1 MRILCPLCGFAREID
16 ESKVPPR
23 AQMATC
29 PKCSHKFR
37 FRVVDD
43 LEPYVAPWA
52 TSPAP
57 GSTARAQGGFP
68 GGPAPDAPA
77 RPDAPA
83 KGLDQADPMAAQRT
97 SAAEAWKRLQ
107 SKPATP
113 PSPPSVSPLGAAED
127 APGAEPSNAGDP
139 HGADPS
145 PRPGFGEPLD
155 SGAPLPSGSDDPART
170 PGDETDATPW
180 PTPDGSKSTG
190 SPVPFEDL
198 PRHGF
203 FPGLW
208 ATIRAILTGPSA
220 FFRSMPTSGGMTKPL
235 IFHLLLAEFM
245 MASQYLWG
253 MAGMG
258 ATAQFLNSPGLM
270 ELGLGASEAAP
281 VLLFIVYPLL
291 LVLRLMLMTGI
302 IHLLLRLLRSGGQG
316 AEATFRV
323 LCYSAAPL
331 MLGLVP
337 GIGPLVGGV
346 WSVGLTILGLK
357 HAHRTSISA
366 ALFAVLVPILMMLA
380 AVVGLLQGMGQAG

>member
-1 MRILCPLCGFAREID
+1 MRILCPLCGFAREMD

-52 TSPAP
+52 TSPGPGATP
-57 GSTARAQGGFP
+57 GSQGGFP
-68 GGPAPDAPA
+68 GGPAPDAPP
-77 RPDAPA
+77 RPDAPVNDPA
-83 KGLDQADPMAAQRT
+83 QADPMAAQRA

-107 SKPATP
+107 SKPASP
-113 PSPPSVSPLGAAED
+113 PSPPQPSGPAGD
-127 APGAEPSNAGDP
+127 APGVEPGSSGEQY
-139 HGADPS
+139 GATP
-145 PRPGFGEPLD
+145 PVRPGFGEPLD
-155 SGAPLPSGSDDPART
+155 SGAPQASGSEGPANGNPDPAG
-170 PGDETDATPW
+170 PAQW
-180 PTPDGSKSTG
+180 PTPGEPKSTG

-208 ATIRAILTGPSA
+208 GTIRAILTGPSA
-220 FFRSMPTSGGMTKPL
+220 FFRAMPTSGGMTKPL

-253 MAGMG
+253 LAGLG
-258 ATAQFLNSPGLM
+258 ATAEFLNSPGLM
-270 ELGLGASEAAP
+270 DLGLGASQAAP

-302 IHLLLRLLRSGGQG
+302 IHLLLRTLRSGGSG

-331 MLGLVP
+331 VLGIIP
-337 GIGPLVGGV
+337 GIGPLVGGA
-346 WSVGLTILGLK
+346 WSIALTILGLK
-357 HAHRTSISA
+357 IAHRTQISA
-366 ALFAVLVPILMMLA
+366 AMFAVLVPILMMLA
-380 AVVGLLQGMGQAG
+380 AVLGILQGMVKGG

>member
-57 GSTARAQGGFP
+57 GSTPGSQGGFP
-68 GGPAPDAPA
+68 AGPAPDAQA
-77 RPDAPA
+77 RPDAPTNA
-83 KGLDQADPMAAQRT
+83 ADQADPMAAQRA

-107 SKPATP
+107 SKAATP
-113 PSPPSVSPLGAAED
+113 PSAPPASPSASAGD
-127 APGAEPSNAGDP
+127 APGNDSGNAGDP
-139 HGADPS
+139 YGVAPS

-155 SGAPLPSGSDDPART
+155 SGAPLAPSSDGPARNAAE
-170 PGDETDATPW
+170 PAGATPW
-180 PTPDGSKSTG
+180 PTPGEPKSTG

-220 FFRSMPTSGGMTKPL
+220 FFRAMPTSGGMTKPL

-253 MAGMG
+253 MAGLG
-258 ATAQFLNSPGLM
+258 ATAEFLNSPGLM

-291 LVLRLMLMTGI
+291 LVLRLMLMTGV
-302 IHLLLRLLRSGGQG
+302 IHLLLRLLRSGEFG

-357 HAHRTSISA
+357 YAHRTSISA